1 MSVVPGSAKPAT
13 LTQCSTYIEYI
24 PSTDVSLVM
33 VTLATGLAL
42 SSLTLAT
49 GLICTSVEV
58 SLCVCLSQLF
68 PVVLSHTDTVQYVRR
83 VCSADVSPV
92 ITGNYFTTFD
102 NHLQYYLVTMAS
114 MVSVDLFCECC
125 RFHHQWIV
133 CKSVCIA
140 SSALHRGR

>member
-33 VTLATGLAL
+33 ITLATGLAL

-58 SLCVCLSQLF
+58 SLCVC
-68 PVVLSHTDTVQYVRR
+68 
-83 VCSADVSPV
+83 
-92 ITGNYFTTFD
+92 
-102 NHLQYYLVTMAS
+102 
-114 MVSVDLFCECC
+114 VSV
-125 RFHHQWIV
+125 
-133 CKSVCIA
+133 SVVPGGA
-140 SSALHRGR
+140 KPH